1 MSHVRLDARRVS
13 AVIAVLLGA
22 CSSSKSSVQQQGSS
36 SSTDAETVAARAEI
50 EATTADLTRW
60 LSTSSLD
67 SAASRLTED
76 YHWLP
81 PEAPEDSGRA
91 HWVPVVRSMIGS
103 AKYSEQ
109 NTMESLVVSGSIAV
123 SRGRVITTV
132 TLGPGGPKGAK
143 ASTDTGKYL
152 WLWRRVDGHWLLA
165 AAAWNSDSPRK

>member
-1 MSHVRLDARRVS
+1 MSHVRLDVRRVS
-13 AVIAVLLGA
+13 VALAIILGA
-22 CSSSKSSVQQQGSS
+22 CSDRSSVQQQGSVA
-36 SSTDAETVAARAEI
+36 STDAETAAARAEI

-60 LSTSSLD
+60 LGSAALD

-91 HWVPVVRSMIGS
+91 HWVPVVRGMIGT

-109 NTMESLVVSGSIAV
+109 NTMESLVVSGPIAV
-123 SRGRVITTV
+123 SRGRVIATS
-132 TLGPGGPKGAK
+132 LPGPGAPKGAK
-143 ASTDTGKYL
+143 ASVDTAKYL

-165 AAAWNSDSPRK
+165 AAAWNSNSPRK